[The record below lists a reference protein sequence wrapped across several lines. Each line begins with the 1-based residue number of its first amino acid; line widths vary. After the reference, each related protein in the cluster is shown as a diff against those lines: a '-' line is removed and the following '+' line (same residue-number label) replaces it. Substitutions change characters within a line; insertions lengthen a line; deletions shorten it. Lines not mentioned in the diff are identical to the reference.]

1 MSPRYDQSDTATLDA
16 EVRASLC
23 REAVRAT
30 AEAERE
36 ECAAL
41 CDQLARDHGSLGAVA
56 TLCALNIR
64 ARGNVRL
71 P

>member
-1 MSPRYDQSDTATLDA
+1 MTSADTATLDA
-16 EVRASLC
+16 EARASSAAA
-23 REAVRAT
+23 AVRA
-30 AEAERE
+30 AVQAERE
-36 ECAAL
+36 ACAAL

>member
-1 MSPRYDQSDTATLDA
+1 MTSADTATLDA
-16 EVRASLC
+16 EARASSAAA
-23 REAVRAT
+23 AVRAAQASRSACT
-30 AEAERE
+30 
-36 ECAAL
+36 AL

>member
-1 MSPRYDQSDTATLDA
+1 MTRDQVAAAQELTARVA
-16 EVRASLC
+16 ARAVT
-23 REAVRAT
+23 AA

-36 ECAAL
+36 ACAAL
-41 CDQLARDHGSLGAVA
+41 CEEIARDHGALGAVA
-56 TLCALNIR
+56 TLCALKIR